1 MQIKLPIFLKIVLY
15 QILFLLVHYSY
26 DWFPN
31 SLTNFFAPTSESVY
45 QHMKGAFYTYLL
57 LVGIEYILAC
67 KMIVSKSRYFYAR
80 LAGGIFL
87 PLIMMPY
94 YLLGPA
100 LFVQIESIPLE
111 IVFANLAL
119 LATSAS
125 AFLLETVFEKSE
137 QTAGVKT
144 ILVLLFLITLF
155 EFIVFNTR
163 LPWYD
168 IFANPPGW

>member
-1 MQIKLPIFLKIVLY
+1 
-15 QILFLLVHYSY
+15 
-26 DWFPN
+26 
-31 SLTNFFAPTSESVY
+31 
-45 QHMKGAFYTYLL
+45 MKGAFYTYLL

-87 PLIMMPY
+87 PLMMMPY

-100 LFVQIESIPLE
+100 LFVQFESIPLE

-119 LATSAS
+119 LATSTS

-144 ILVLLFLITLF
+144 ILVLLFLITLL

-168 IFANPPGW
+168 ILPAHRAGRFRYTQRMQAWKPTQSAWRSSISHQISSSLQAHFFWQKQP